1 MSNVIPF
8 SPTPHLDA
16 PRGRPGDWSEPFD
29 LAVDREALDA
39 EAARLRIDPDLLAAL
54 AVERELVLYDL
65 DEAGLDRA
73 RSQQLLD
80 AAASVEGPALGPGN
94 LFFGYVR
101 DLRVGA
107 ARSEGSTSGR
117 SLMLPLR
124 LHESLRRADL
134 ELDIADGKQAQAWEI
149 AAACAGLQMREWA
162 LRVALLAR

>member
-1 MSNVIPF
+1 
-8 SPTPHLDA
+8 LAA

-29 LAVDREALDA
+29 LAADREALDA

-54 AVERELVLYDL
+54 AVERQLVLRDL
-65 DEAGLDRA
+65 DEAGLDRT

-101 DLRVGA
+101 DLRVGV
-107 ARSEGSTSGR
+107 ARREGSTKGR
-117 SLMLPLR
+117 PLMLPLR

-134 ELDIADGKQAQAWEI
+134 TLDTADGEQARVWEI
-149 AAACAGLQMREWA
+149 AAAHAGLQMREWA

>member
-1 MSNVIPF
+1 MSNVVQFPP
-8 SPTPHLDA
+8 SPDLGA

-29 LAVDREALDA
+29 LAADREALDA

-54 AVERELVLYDL
+54 AIERELVLRDL
-65 DEAGLDRA
+65 DQAGLDRA
-73 RSQQLLD
+73 HGQQLLD

-107 ARSEGSTSGR
+107 ARSGGSTKGR

-124 LHESLRRADL
+124 LHESLRRVDL
-134 ELDIADGKQAQAWEI
+134 ELDLAGDEQALAWEI
-149 AAACAGLQMREWA
+149 AAAFAGLQMREWA